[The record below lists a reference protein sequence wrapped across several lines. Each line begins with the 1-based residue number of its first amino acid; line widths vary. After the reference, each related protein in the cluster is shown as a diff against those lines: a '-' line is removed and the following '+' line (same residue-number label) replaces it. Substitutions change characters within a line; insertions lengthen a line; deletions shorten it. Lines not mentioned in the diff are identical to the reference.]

1 MKVAHLNTHNFGGSW
16 EAANALAFDF
26 KKLGIQYQHFFRE
39 KNVVPFWDRAFRRL
53 SLSFATGAWHGTR
66 RLLEGPAMGEL
77 ESVDIVH
84 LHTVADWFDVP
95 RWLTALPRQMKVV
108 VSLHDLW
115 HLSGG
120 CFVYDGCEK
129 FSKGCRSCPLL
140 KFPANMLFARD
151 EFRRKAKAYRNR
163 HVHFI
168 ANSGWLEQ
176 KARESQ
182 MTSECEISVIPPP
195 VNFSVFRPLD
205 RSHCRRAFGLGQDQ
219 LVVATGCAS
228 LTDKNKDTPGLL
240 KILASVKVP
249 HLKVIIFGEGKIE
262 VPGGLDVC
270 FTGPINSKDRMA
282 QLYNAADLFVSG
294 SKMETYGLTFVEAM
308 ACGTP
313 VVGHRV
319 GGIPEAVLDGE
330 FASLCA
336 LGDRDAMSGAIA
348 SALLSN
354 RRVSAEV
361 IERLKARNGSGAVAS
376 KLAMVYRAIAG

>member
-1 MKVAHLNTHNFGGSW
+1 MGDRLSRKIS
-16 EAANALAFDF
+16 LAFT
-26 KKLGIQYQHFFRE
+26 K
-39 KNVVPFWDRAFRRL
+39 
-53 SLSFATGAWHGTR
+53 GAWHGTR
-66 RLLEGPAMGEL
+66 RASFP
-77 ESVDIVH
+77 VDQLDLQGADLVH
-84 LHTVADWFDVP
+84 LHTVADWFDLP
-95 RWLTALPRQMKVV
+95 RWLTALPKRMKVV

-120 CFVYDGCEK
+120 CFVYDGCEE
-129 FSKGCRSCPLL
+129 FSQGCRSCPLL

-168 ANSGWLEQ
+168 ANSSWLEQ
-176 KARESQ
+176 KARKSQ

-195 VNFSVFRPLD
+195 VNFLVFRPLD

-262 VPGGLDVC
+262 VPEGLDVC